1 MEKDNKQQQGQI
13 NIELPE
19 DIAEGVYA
27 NLAVIAHSNSEFV
40 IDFVKIVPGVP
51 KAKVKSRII
60 VTPQHAKRLFRALKD
75 NIIKYESMHGEITIP
90 EAPDIPFNLGKPQG
104 EA

>member
-1 MEKDNKQQQGQI
+1 
-13 NIELPE
+13 
-19 DIAEGVYA
+19 
-27 NLAVIAHSNSEFV
+27 
-40 IDFVKIVPGVP
+40 VKIVPGVP

-75 NIIKYESMHGEITIP
+75 NIVKYESMHGEIDIP